1 MRSYADFSTKDALA
15 VALNKYL
22 QDNQTILINIPELK
36 EYWTRASSSSPARV
50 TSPVKKA
57 VGVDLTPAAK
67 KATAALQKATPGTT
81 RRRAQPKK
89 EEVDAT

>member
-1 MRSYADFSTKDALA
+1 MRSYADVSTKDALA
-15 VALNKYL
+15 LALNKFL
-22 QDNQTILINIPELK
+22 QDNQSILINIPELK
-36 EYWTRASSSSPARV
+36 EYWTRASSSSPARL

-57 VGVDLTPAAK
+57 TGVDLTPAVK
-67 KATAALQKATPGTT
+67 KAQAALGKATPGTT